1 MFFGVLL
8 IARRLPIVQR
18 VSLSLLIPYIF
29 MVIVATIITRSPS
42 AERGAVLTPFVA
54 FKEALT
60 NDFWDFEI
68 KANILMFIP
77 FGFLLS
83 MVINRLNGIPLLV
96 GLLSSVTIET
106 VQYITHRG
114 VFETDD
120 IITNFMGILI
130 GFIIFMPIKMTLDA
144 YLPTKKQSKE

>member
-1 MFFGVLL
+1 MFAGVFL
-8 IARRLPIVQR
+8 IARRVHLFRRIC
-18 VSLSLLIPYIF
+18 LSLLIPYIF
-29 MVIVATIITRSPS
+29 LVIVATIITRTPTESPN
-42 AERGAVLTPFVA
+42 AVLTPFVS

-83 MVINRLNGIPLLV
+83 MVINRLKGFPLLV
-96 GLLSSVTIET
+96 GFFFSVTIEAI
-106 VQYITHRG
+106 QYFTHRG

-130 GFIIFMPIKMTLDA
+130 GFIIFVPAKMIIDD
-144 YLPTKKQSKE
+144 YLPL

>member
-1 MFFGVLL
+1 MFVGVLL
-8 IARRLPIVQR
+8 IARRLPIVR
-18 VSLSLLIPYIF
+18 RISLSLLIPYIF
-29 MVIVATIITRSPS
+29 MILVATIILRSPS
-42 AERGAVLTPFVA
+42 AERGVVLTPFVA
-54 FKEALT
+54 FKDALT

-83 MVINRLNGIPLLV
+83 MVINRLNGFPLLV
-96 GLLSSVTIET
+96 GFLFSVTIEF
-106 VQYITHRG
+106 VQYFTYRG

-130 GFIIFMPIKMTLDA
+130 GFIIFMPIKMILDA
-144 YLPTKKQSKE
+144 YLPSKKPKE